1 MSEFY
6 ALWFQD
12 YRLDQPVKL
21 MSERRAQEMNAEIAA
36 QGIVHLRWRKYSSE
50 DVQFCMDCGGE
61 YSDELPCVCD
71 EVEFERKE

>member
-1 MSEFY
+1 
-6 ALWFQD
+6 
-12 YRLDQPVKL
+12 
-21 MSERRAQEMNAEIAA
+21 MNAEIAA